1 MRRSPVAQRLL
12 ALFVAAGLC
21 FDFPLLQLFIAS
33 PVALFML
40 WALVIGLLAW
50 QLERDDDPDDG
61 GPG

>member
-21 FDFPLLQLFIAS
+21 FDFPLLQLFIGS
-33 PVALFML
+33 PVGLFAL

-50 QLERDDDPDDG
+50 QLERDDPDDG
-61 GPG
+61 GPP